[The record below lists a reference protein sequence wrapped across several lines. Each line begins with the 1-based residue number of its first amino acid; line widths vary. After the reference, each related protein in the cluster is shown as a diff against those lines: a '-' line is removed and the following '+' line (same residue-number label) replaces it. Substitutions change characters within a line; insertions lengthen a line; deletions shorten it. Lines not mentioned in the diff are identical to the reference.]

1 MHATKPAAAFLE
13 GKGICEDEEREQDLG
28 FHLVDE
34 LLQRYTVR
42 MESVTLSNVRDLP
55 GDEKR
60 SLENLL
66 KQPLEEGQR
75 VFIMTFRPGVV
86 PGEATRL
93 NAHAALLH
101 TLDEAH
107 AHARA
112 QGVTTEEADAAVEE
126 AMRQVR
132 PRSS

>member
-1 MHATKPAAAFLE
+1 
-13 GKGICEDEEREQDLG
+13 
-28 FHLVDE
+28 
-34 LLQRYTVR
+34 

-55 GDEKR
+55 GEEKR
-60 SLENLL
+60 SLETLL

-86 PGEATRL
+86 PDEATRTK
-93 NAHAALLH
+93 AHAALLQ

-107 AHARA
+107 GHARA
-112 QGVTTEEADAAVEE
+112 QGVTPEEADAAVDE

-132 PRSS
+132 PRPS